1 MAIEGPLKEL
11 GIHDVFQLLDVS
23 RKTGVLRITSKIR
36 HNQGTVYFDGGA
48 VVHAEIQSNPH
59 RLGELLVRAGKL
71 GEADLH
77 RAREIQ
83 QRGDRRRLGQILV
96 EMGAVTER
104 ELERQ
109 VRRQIE
115 EVVFEMMSWQEGYFS
130 FVEGPLPASAGD
142 GTVRLPTEALL
153 MEGARRIDEWSR
165 IESKIPHLD
174 VVPALPPVE
183 QASEGLLD
191 LLPSEWE
198 VLAAIDGERS
208 IRGIAA
214 LLGRTEFDVAKIVF
228 GLSAAGIVM
237 LADRRRGGGGEATA
251 VQEVGEL
258 VRRGASALAAKDLEA
273 ARAAAQA
280 AVDRNAHDP
289 ASHLLLGRIALVV
302 GREAEAEEHFR
313 RALRLDAM
321 LVDGHRL
328 LGQAMALQGRFAE
341 AVEWWQRWLQ
351 LNAGSPERSA
361 DVDRIQEAIHAAQ
374 TLEMLLRSSH
384 D

>member
-36 HNQGTVYFDGGA
+36 QNQGTVYFDGGA
-48 VVHAEIQSNPH
+48 VVYAEIQSNPH
-59 RLGELLVRAGKL
+59 RLGELLVRTGKV
-71 GEADLH
+71 GEADLS

-83 QRGDRRRLGQILV
+83 QRGDRRRLGEILV
-96 EMGAVTER
+96 EMGVITER

-109 VRRQIE
+109 VRQQIE

-130 FVEGPLPASAGD
+130 FIEGPLPAFAGD
-142 GTVRLPTEALL
+142 GAVRLPTEALL

-174 VVPALPPVE
+174 MVPALPPAE
-183 QASEGLLD
+183 AASEGLLD
-191 LLPSEWE
+191 LLPSEWG
-198 VLAAIDGERS
+198 VLAAIDGEGS

-228 GLSAAGIVM
+228 GLSTAGIVM
-237 LADRRRGGGGEATA
+237 LAERRRAVGGDLA
-251 VQEVGEL
+251 QFQDVGEL
-258 VRRGASALAAKDLEA
+258 VRQGASALAAEDLEG

-289 ASHLLLGRIALVV
+289 AAQVLLGRIALAER
-302 GREAEAEEHFR
+302 REAEAEEHFR

-321 LVDGHRL
+321 LVDAHRL
-328 LGQAMALQGRFAE
+328 LGQAVALQGRFAE

-351 LNAGSPERSA
+351 LGAGSPDRSA
-361 DVDRIQEAIHAAQ
+361 QVDRIQEAVHAAQ
-374 TLEMLLRSSH
+374 TLEMLLRGFH

>member
-23 RKTGVLRITSKIR
+23 RKTGVLRITSKVR
-36 HNQGTVYFDGGA
+36 QNQGTVYFDGGA
-48 VVHAEIQSNPH
+48 VVYAEIQSNPH
-59 RLGELLVRAGKL
+59 RLGELLIRAGKV
-71 GEADLH
+71 GEADLS
-77 RAREIQ
+77 RAREMQ
-83 QRGDRRRLGQILV
+83 QRGDRRRLGEILV
-96 EMGAVTER
+96 EMGAITER

-109 VRRQIE
+109 MRQQIE

-130 FVEGPLPASAGD
+130 FIEGALPAFAGD
-142 GTVRLPTEALL
+142 GSVRLPTEALL

-165 IESKIPHLD
+165 IESKISHMD
-174 VVPALPPVE
+174 VVPALPPAE
-183 QASEGLLD
+183 PASEGLLD

-214 LLGRTEFDVAKIVF
+214 LLGRTEFDIAKIVF
-228 GLSAAGIVM
+228 GLSSAGIVT
-237 LADRRRGGGGEATA
+237 LAERTRPSRGELAHL
-251 VQEVGEL
+251 EDVGEL
-258 VRRGASALAAKDLEA
+258 VRRGASALTAKDVEG
-273 ARAAAQA
+273 ARAAAHA

-289 ASHLLLGRIALVV
+289 AAHVLLGRVALAMR
-302 GREAEAEEHFR
+302 REAEAEEHFR

-321 LVDGHRL
+321 LADAHRL
-328 LGQAMALQGRFAE
+328 LGQALALQGRFAE

-351 LNAGSPERSA
+351 SGAGSGAPSA
-361 DVDRIQEAIHAAQ
+361 EVDRVQEAVHAAQ
-374 TLEMLLRSSH
+374 TLEMLLRGAH

>member
-36 HNQGTVYFDGGA
+36 QNQGTVYFDGGA
-48 VVHAEIQSNPH
+48 VVYAEIQTNPH
-59 RLGELLVRAGKL
+59 RLGELLVQAGKL
-71 GEADLH
+71 GDADLS

-83 QRGDRRRLGQILV
+83 QRGDRRRLGEILV
-96 EMGAVTER
+96 EMGAITER

-130 FVEGPLPASAGD
+130 FIEGPLPAFAGD
-142 GTVRLPTEALL
+142 SAVRLPTEALL

-174 VVPALPPVE
+174 IVPALPPAE
-183 QASEGLLD
+183 QVSEGMLD

-237 LADRRRGGGGEATA
+237 LAERRRVGGGDSAQF
-251 VQEVGEL
+251 QEVGEL

-280 AVDRNAHDP
+280 AVDRNTHDP
-289 ASHLLLGRIALVV
+289 AVHVLLGRVALAV
-302 GREAEAEEHFR
+302 GREVEAEEHFR
-313 RALRLDAM
+313 RALRLDAQ
-321 LVDGHRL
+321 LVDAHRL

-351 LNAGSPERSA
+351 VGAGSSDRAAE
-361 DVDRIQEAIHAAQ
+361 VDRVQEAVHAAQ
-374 TLEMLLRSSH
+374 TLEMLLRGAH

>member
-23 RKTGVLRITSKIR
+23 RKTGVLRITSKLR
-36 HNQGTVYFDGGA
+36 QNQGTVYFDGGA
-48 VVHAEIQSNPH
+48 VVYAEIQSNPH
-59 RLGELLVRAGKL
+59 RLGELLVRSGKV
-71 GEADLH
+71 GEADLN
-77 RAREIQ
+77 RARDSQ

-96 EMGAVTER
+96 GMGAITER

-130 FVEGPLPASAGD
+130 FTEGPLPSFAGA
-142 GTVRLPTEALL
+142 GAVRLPTEALL

-183 QASEGLLD
+183 QASDGLLD

-228 GLSAAGIVM
+228 GLSAAGVVM
-237 LADRRRGGGGEATA
+237 LAERRVGGGALGHF
-251 VQEVGEL
+251 QDVGEL
-258 VRRGASALAAKDLEA
+258 VRQGTAALTARDLDA

-280 AVDRNAHDP
+280 ALDRNAHDP
-289 ASHLLLGRIALVV
+289 AAHLLLGRIALAVR
-302 GREAEAEEHFR
+302 REAEAEDHLR

-321 LVDGHRL
+321 LVEAHRL
-328 LGQAMALQGRFAE
+328 LGHAVALQGRFPE
-341 AVEWWQRWLQ
+341 AIEWWQRWLQ
-351 LNAGSPERSA
+351 LSAGSPDRAA
-361 DVDRIQEAIHAAQ
+361 DVDRVQEAVHAAQ
-374 TLEMLLRSSH
+374 TLDLLLRSAH

>member
-23 RKTGVLRITSKIR
+23 RKTGVLRITSKVR
-36 HNQGTVYFDGGA
+36 QNQGTVYFDGGA
-48 VVHAEIQSNPH
+48 VVYAEIQSNPH
-59 RLGELLVRAGKL
+59 RLGELLVRTGKV
-71 GEADLH
+71 GEADLS
-77 RAREIQ
+77 RARDLQ
-83 QRGDRRRLGQILV
+83 QRGDRRRLGEILV
-96 EMGAVTER
+96 EMGAITER

-109 VRRQIE
+109 VRQQIE
-115 EVVFEMMSWQEGYFS
+115 EVVFEMMSWQEGYVS
-130 FVEGPLPASAGD
+130 FIEGPLPPFAGD
-142 GTVRLPTEALL
+142 GAVRLPTEALL

-174 VVPALPPVE
+174 VVPALPPAE

-237 LADRRRGGGGEATA
+237 LAERRPSRRGELA
-251 VQEVGEL
+251 QLEEVGEL
-258 VRRGASALAAKDLEA
+258 VQRGTAALAAKDLDG

-289 ASHLLLGRIALVV
+289 AAHVLLGRVALALR
-302 GREAEAEEHFR
+302 REAEAEEHFR

-321 LVDGHRL
+321 LADAHRW
-328 LGQAMALQGRFAE
+328 LGQALALQGRFGE

-351 LNAGSPERSA
+351 LCAGSAAHAAE
-361 DVDRIQEAIHAAQ
+361 VDRVQEAVHAAQ
-374 TLEMLLRSSH
+374 TLEMLLRGAH

>member
-11 GIHDVFQLLDVS
+11 GSHDVFQLRDVG

-48 VVHAEIQSNPH
+48 VVYADIQSNPH
-59 RLGELLVRAGKL
+59 RLGDLLVRSGKI
-71 GEADLH
+71 GEADLS
-77 RAREIQ
+77 RAQEMQ
-83 QRGDRRRLGQILV
+83 QRGDQRRLGEILV
-96 EMGAVTER
+96 EIGSITGR

-109 VRRQIE
+109 VRQQVE
-115 EVVFEMMSWQEGYFS
+115 EVVFEMMSWREGYFS
-130 FVEGPLPASAGD
+130 FVEGPLPAVGGD
-142 GTVRLPTEALL
+142 STVRLPTEALL

-174 VVPALPPVE
+174 VVPALPPAE

-237 LADRRRGGGGEATA
+237 LAERRPSRRGELAQLEEVVELLQRGTA
-251 VQEVGEL
+251 
-258 VRRGASALAAKDLEA
+258 ALAAKDLDG

-289 ASHLLLGRIALVV
+289 ADRKST
-302 GREAEAEEHFR
+302 
-313 RALRLDAM
+313 RL
-321 LVDGHRL
+321 
-328 LGQAMALQGRFAE
+328 
-341 AVEWWQRWLQ
+341 
-351 LNAGSPERSA
+351 N
-361 DVDRIQEAIHAAQ
+361 
-374 TLEMLLRSSH
+374 SSH
-384 D
+384 QLISYA

>member
-23 RKTGVLRITSKIR
+23 RKTGVLRITSKVR
-36 HNQGTVYFDGGA
+36 QNQGTVYFDGGA
-48 VVHAEIQSNPH
+48 VVYAEIQSNPH
-59 RLGELLVRAGKL
+59 RLGELLVRTGKV
-71 GEADLH
+71 GEADLS
-77 RAREIQ
+77 RARDLQ
-83 QRGDRRRLGQILV
+83 QRGDRRRLGEILV
-96 EMGAVTER
+96 EMGAITER

-109 VRRQIE
+109 VRQQIE
-115 EVVFEMMSWQEGYFS
+115 EVVFEMMSWQEGYVS
-130 FVEGPLPASAGD
+130 FIEGPLPPFAGD
-142 GTVRLPTEALL
+142 GAVRLPTEALL

-174 VVPALPPVE
+174 VVPALPPAE

-214 LLGRTEFDVAKIVF
+214 LL
-228 GLSAAGIVM
+228 
-237 LADRRRGGGGEATA
+237 
-251 VQEVGEL
+251 
-258 VRRGASALAAKDLEA
+258 AKDLDG

-289 ASHLLLGRIALVV
+289 AAHVLLGRVALALR
-302 GREAEAEEHFR
+302 REAEAEEHCR

-321 LVDGHRL
+321 LADAHRW
-328 LGQAMALQGRFAE
+328 LGQALALQGRFGE

-351 LNAGSPERSA
+351 LCAGSAAHAAE
-361 DVDRIQEAIHAAQ
+361 VDRVQEAVHAAQ
-374 TLEMLLRSSH
+374 TLEMLLRGAH